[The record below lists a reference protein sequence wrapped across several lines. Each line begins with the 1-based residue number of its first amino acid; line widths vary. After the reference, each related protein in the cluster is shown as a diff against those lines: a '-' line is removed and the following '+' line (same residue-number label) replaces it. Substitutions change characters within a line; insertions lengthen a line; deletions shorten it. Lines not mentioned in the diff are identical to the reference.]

1 MAHRLIEFISLI
13 ATYLIDQF
21 GLAGIFI
28 GMVLESACIP
38 LPSEV
43 IMLTGGFFVAK
54 GTFSFWGVVA
64 AGVIGNFIG
73 SIIIYWIGAKGARSL
88 LEAYGKYIFL
98 NHKHLEKSEAWFA
111 KYGEWAAF
119 FGRNLPFI
127 RTFISLPAGIARMN
141 FARFCLFTLL
151 GCLPW
156 NIALT
161 YLGYSLGANWT
172 KAEAYVRPVSYA
184 VLVII
189 ILIIARFL
197 FKAILEK
204 RKYRKEL

>member
-21 GLAGIFI
+21 GLMGIFI

-73 SIIIYWIGAKGARSL
+73 SVIIYWIGAKGARSL

-98 NHKHLEKSEAWFA
+98 NHKHLVKAEVWFA

-141 FARFCLFTLL
+141 FTRFCLFTLL

-172 KAEAYVRPVSYA
+172 KVESYVRPVSYA

-189 ILIIARFL
+189 LVIIARFL
-197 FKAILEK
+197 FKAILDK
-204 RKYRKEL
+204 RKYRREL